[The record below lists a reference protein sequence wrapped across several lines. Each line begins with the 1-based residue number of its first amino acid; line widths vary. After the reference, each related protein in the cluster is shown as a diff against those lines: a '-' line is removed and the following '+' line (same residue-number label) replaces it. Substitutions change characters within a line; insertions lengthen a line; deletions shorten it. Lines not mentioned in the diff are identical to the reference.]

1 MFEATMTTDTTNAYL
16 RNKVLSASP
25 AELRLM
31 LIEGAIRFCRV
42 GGEGLVAKNYEQS
55 YTGLLNAKNILMELI
70 TSLRDEVDPD
80 LCAKLRGLY
89 MYMYRRL
96 VDANLEK
103 SPAAVNEVVGLLE
116 FERETWVML
125 MERLAKEGAGT
136 PPPPVARPT
145 PASVTSARPA
155 PGGMPAAPRSGATGG
170 HERAP
175 ISVEA

>member
-1 MFEATMTTDTTNAYL
+1 MTTDTTNAYL

-31 LIEGAIRFCRV
+31 LIDGAIRFSRV
-42 GGEGLVAKNYEQS
+42 GREGLASRNYEQS
-55 YTGLLNAKNILMELI
+55 YTGLLNAKNILMELV
-70 TSLRDEVDPD
+70 TSLRDEIDPD

-103 SPAAVNEVVGLLE
+103 NPAVVDEIINLLE

-125 MERLAKEGAGT
+125 MERLVKEGA
-136 PPPPVARPT
+136 AT
-145 PASVTSARPA
+145 PAPARPA
-155 PGGMPAAPRSGATGG
+155 PGAGATPPARPAE
-170 HERAP
+170 HAP

>member
-1 MFEATMTTDTTNAYL
+1 MLEITMTTDTTNAYL

-31 LIEGAIRFCRV
+31 LIEGAIRFSRV
-42 GGEGLVAKNYEQS
+42 GREGLAAKNYEQS
-55 YTGLLNAKNILMELI
+55 YNGLLNAKNILMELT
-70 TSLRDEVDPD
+70 TSLRDEIDPD
-80 LCAKLRGLY
+80 LCAKLRSLY

-103 SPAAVNEVVGLLE
+103 NPAIVDEVVSLLE

-125 MERLAKEGAGT
+125 MDRLAKEGAAPT
-136 PPPPVARPT
+136 PPA
-145 PASVTSARPA
+145 ARPA
-155 PGGMPAAPRSGATGG
+155 PARPAPAG
-170 HERAP
+170 ERAP